1 MSWRGTVLLLIL
13 AGLALGYLFFSD
25 RTRTHPP
32 EEPLLAIDP
41 NSASEI
47 GIQEGNS
54 LISLTRSNGV
64 WMVGNVQSGQSDRA
78 NPSLVNSLLETA
90 SEIVPLDILR
100 SQDLKD
106 KVTLSSLG
114 LKNPN
119 RSIAIRAG
127 KKETLSIGSEG
138 AAPESLYVRLD
149 SGKTVYLISGK
160 IASIAFRP
168 IQEYRDP
175 RLTLLSSDHL
185 DEITLTT
192 PSKEIVPQQL
202 LLKRDQK
209 GNQGWLLE
217 SPVSTVG
224 DDTSITSWLN
234 SLLASQII
242 RWMPEGTDSASCGL
256 DTPVALINL
265 HEEGAT
271 NPLVITIGA
280 PTPDA
285 VGYFARISDRPGIG
299 VIENRVSTALA
310 VTPLSL
316 RSKKLTQVEFD
327 TVDRIDFLNDH
338 NNPSLLSLTRKP
350 GSDDWLL
357 SEGSSAK
364 VISGEKVKEWFDQL
378 QDLSASSFEAATPE
392 HLAARGLSDTTP
404 PATIRL
410 IARLSENTAQENAGE
425 TLLAEYTVGSETN
438 NEIAVRQGAA
448 PELLILPATSAVVL
462 KTFSTPIPASA
473 TNAPALPLGR

>member
-13 AGLALGYLFFSD
+13 AGVALGYLFFSD

-54 LISLTRSNGV
+54 LISLTRTNGV
-64 WMVGNVQSGQSDRA
+64 WMIGNAQSGQSDRA

-90 SEIVPLDILR
+90 AEIVPLDILR

-106 KVTLSSLG
+106 KVTLTSLG

-160 IASIAFRP
+160 IASLAFRP
-168 IQEYRDP
+168 VQEYRDP
-175 RLTLLSSDHL
+175 RLTSLSPDHL
-185 DEITLTT
+185 DEISLTT
-192 PSKEIVPQQL
+192 PSKGDVPQQL
-202 LLKRDQK
+202 ILKRDQK
-209 GNQGWLLE
+209 GNRGWLLE
-217 SPVSTVG
+217 SPVSAVG
-224 DDTSITSWLN
+224 DDTAITSWLN

-242 RWMPEGTDSASCGL
+242 RWTPEGTDSASYGL
-256 DTPVALINL
+256 DTPEALINL

-271 NPLVITIGA
+271 NPLVITIGS

-285 VGYFARISDRPGIG
+285 TGYFAKISDRQGIG
-299 VIENRVSTALA
+299 IIENRVSNALA

-327 TVDRIDFLNDH
+327 TVDRIEILV
-338 NNPSLLSLTRKP
+338 PSLLSLTRKP

-357 SEGSSAK
+357 SEGTSSN
-364 VISGEKVKEWFDQL
+364 VISSEKVKKWFDQL
-378 QDLSASSFEAATPE
+378 QNLSANSFEAATPE
-392 HLAARGLSDTTP
+392 HLMARGLTETNP

-425 TLLAEYTVGSETN
+425 TVLAEYTFGPETN
-438 NEIAVRQGAA
+438 NEVAVRQRVA
-448 PELLILPATSAVVL
+448 PELLILPATSAEVL
-462 KTFSTPIPASA
+462 KTFSPPIPASA
-473 TNAPALPLGR
+473 TNAPTPAVTP

>member
-13 AGLALGYLFFSD
+13 AGVALGYLFFSD

-54 LISLTRSNGV
+54 LISLTRTNGV
-64 WMVGNVQSGQSDRA
+64 WMIGNAQSGQSDRA

-90 SEIVPLDILR
+90 AEIVPLDILR

-106 KVTLSSLG
+106 KVTLASLG

-175 RLTLLSSDHL
+175 RLTSLSPDHL
-185 DEITLTT
+185 DEISFTT

-209 GNQGWLLE
+209 GNRGWLLE

-224 DDTSITSWLN
+224 DDTAITSWLN

-256 DTPVALINL
+256 DTPEALINL

-285 VGYFARISDRPGIG
+285 TGYFARISDRPGIG
-299 VIENRVSTALA
+299 VIENKVSTALA
-310 VTPLSL
+310 VTPLAL

-327 TVDRIDFLNDH
+327 TVDRIEIL
-338 NNPSLLSLTRKP
+338 NPSLLSLTRKADN
-350 GSDDWLL
+350 DDWLL
-357 SEGSSAK
+357 SEGTSSN

-378 QDLSASSFEAATPE
+378 QNLSASSFEAATPE
-392 HLAARGLSDTTP
+392 HLMARGLSETNL

-425 TLLAEYTVGSETN
+425 TLLAEYTFGSETN
-438 NEIAVRQGAA
+438 NEIAVRQGDA
-448 PELLILPATSAVVL
+448 PELLILPAASAEIL
-462 KTFSTPIPASA
+462 KTFSPPIPASA
-473 TNAPALPLGR
+473 TNAPTPAVTP